1 MRCVDFS
8 FLEKLE
14 KDDCFPTSV
23 SSIELLLWCSNN
35 TGDDEIYETED
46 QNRVPEIFCKRVS
59 LLCHRINQLR
69 PLLQFYRTCY
79 RFDLNIRSKV
89 RCDGLRP
96 KGRSVRLPMP
106 RRRPSFDL
114 DSLFSAV
121 FLQRNVSKK
130 NRYFP
135 YIIII
140 YTSRYI
146 HLYHLSR
153 IWWWYCFY

>member
-1 MRCVDFS
+1 MIAFLPLYPPLNCCCDAATTQETMKSMKLKTKIVYQRYFVNASASFAIVLTSYDLSFS
-8 FLEKLE
+8 FIG
-14 KDDCFPTSV
+14 P
-23 SSIELLLWCSNN
+23 
-35 TGDDEIYETED
+35 
-46 QNRVPEIFCKRVS
+46 
-59 LLCHRINQLR
+59 
-69 PLLQFYRTCY
+69 CY

-106 RRRPSFDL
+106 RHRPSFDL

-140 YTSRYI
+140 YFTSRYI

-153 IWWWYCFY
+153 I